1 MNRFLIRGIITLALL
16 ASVGM
21 VTAANL
27 VTNGGFETPTA
38 IDPFTP
44 NMNTG
49 LTGWSISPGN
59 IDLIST
65 LWNPPTGGGA
75 QSIDLSGCARA
86 TLSQDIATTPGDS
99 YKLTFALAGNPYP
112 QTNTVRKVA
121 VIWGNDA
128 PIIRSFDT
136 AGRSY
141 PSDMG
146 WTTVTDI
153 PSFQASTNPTTLKF
167 QDVSEND
174 NLCVGVA
181 LDNIDVEQQQV
192 TPSPEFPSVALP
204 VALIVGILGAI
215 LFIKSTKQN

>member
-1 MNRFLIRGIITLALL
+1 VKKLLILSVILVTLL
-16 ASVGM
+16 AGVGT
-21 VTAANL
+21 VSANL

-44 NMNTG
+44 NMDTG

-65 LWNPPTGGGA
+65 LWNPPIGGGA

-86 TLSQDIATTPGDS
+86 TISQDIITTPGES

-112 QTNTVRKVA
+112 QSNTVRKVA
-121 VIWGNDA
+121 ITWGNDA

-136 AGRSY
+136 AGKSY

-153 PSFQASTNPTTLKF
+153 PSFQATTNPTALKF

-174 NLCVGVA
+174 NACVGVA
-181 LDNIDVEQQQV
+181 LDNIIVEQQGV
-192 TPSPEFPSVALP
+192 IPTPEFPSMALP
-204 VALIVGILGAI
+204 AALVVGLIGAV
-215 LFIKSTKQN
+215 LFIKSTKQE